1 MDKMLDFMINV
12 DLRSTSFYSSS
23 SSLQWFNGDTIPNAH
38 LVKIENCNNSTFN
51 IEIKGNK
58 DIKRYW
64 VYGTSGSR
72 TVKQIINDYAKK
84 SDVDAIGASIDNKA
98 EKKDVEELSSQ
109 LDNITITMPPPS
121 TVDINTKNL
130 QNILDKA
137 KEKNIN
143 LTVQFLGGCYEL
155 YTCIIYDNTTIK
167 MTNNTELKNK
177 TTRFTDPN
185 TSESKNIEIL
195 FMNAKPLDSDDS
207 NITGYN
213 GRSNI
218 IIDGGI
224 INCRSAIAFCHGQ
237 NITIKNVTFKNCK
250 ADHYIQ
256 IGACKN
262 VKIQNC
268 KFIGG
273 TEKSSSR
280 QYVEFIQI
288 DWMTS
293 AGQPYW
299 TSTAN
304 IFDSTVNDGIEIDGC
319 EFRNGDDEYNFMCTG
334 IGSHSSDGDNVNK
347 NITIKNCR
355 FTGYS
360 YRALT
365 LHKMENVIIDNN
377 IFEDTKTTSAIAI
390 TSSNNVTITSTNKI
404 KGGIRGISSTKSS
417 NIKIDGVLIEKVIA
431 DSDFILIGECA
442 NVELNK
448 VRFIDCNTSG
458 YNILIR
464 NCKDVSAYN
473 CRDINT
479 ISSQGYFFRVYIKND
494 GINERITIKDTIT
507 DKKEIS
513 LKSANS
519 IICSRQEVLWEGEIS
534 SGEIPLSDSINKFK
548 NLKAYIRFYGNHIK
562 DLNFVDTFACI
573 REFNLDGNLSES
585 LKVNFVEMLL
595 TLNNE
600 TNTITITHNNQVEI
614 LNGVNTSVPSVGSIY
629 RIIGERV
636 YF

>member
-1 MDKMLDFMINV
+1 MIEFKESKFYKLLQDFSLNNDKETFIQLLAEFYNRTEGIIDKNIIQ
-12 DLRSTSFYSSS
+12 DELIKELRELYIE
-23 SSLQWFNGDTIPNAH
+23 FNEKGIDDNIVREKVNYFVEHNEKIQDIIAK
-38 LVKIENCNNSTFN
+38 VIRNKNNIENINS
-51 IEIKGNK
+51 
-58 DIKRYW
+58 R
-64 VYGTSGSR
+64 
-72 TVKQIINDYAKK
+72 
-84 SDVDAIGASIDNKA
+84 
-98 EKKDVEELSSQ
+98 
-109 LDNITITMPPPS
+109 LDNITIIMPPPS

-167 MTNNTELKNK
+167 MSNNTELKNK
-177 TTRFTDPN
+177 TTRFTDAN
-185 TSESKNIEIL
+185 TSETKNIGIL
-195 FMNAKPLDSDDS
+195 FMNAKPMDSEDS

-218 IIDGGI
+218 VIDGGI
-224 INCRSAIAFCHGQ
+224 IDCISAFCLCHGQ
-237 NITIKNVTFKNCK
+237 DITIKNVTFKNNK
-250 ADHYIQ
+250 SDHYIQ

-268 KFIGG
+268 KFIGV
-273 TEKSSSR
+273 TERKSNR

-293 AGQPYW
+293 EAQPYW

-319 EFRNGDDEYNFMCTG
+319 EFRNGVDEYNFMYTS

-347 NITIKNCR
+347 NITIKNCK

-365 LHKMENVIIDNN
+365 LHKMENVKIDNN
-377 IFEDTKTTSAIAI
+377 IFEDTKSTSAIAI

-404 KGGIRGISSTKSS
+404 KGGRRGLSSTNSS
-417 NIKIDGVLIEKVIA
+417 NIKIDGVLIEKVNA
-431 DSDFILIGECA
+431 DSDFILLGECT
-442 NVELNK
+442 NVDLNK
-448 VRFIDCNTSG
+448 VRFIDCNTTG
-458 YNILIR
+458 YNVLIR
-464 NCKDVSAYN
+464 NCTNVSADR
-473 CRDINT
+473 CQDTNT
-479 ISSQGYFFRVYIKND
+479 TAGGGHFFRVNIKD
-494 GINERITIKDTIT
+494 GGINERITIKDTIT

-513 LKSANS
+513 LNSANS
-519 IICSRQEVLWEGEIS
+519 IICSRPEVLWEGELS

-548 NLKAYIRFYGNHIK
+548 NLKAYVRFYGNHIK
-562 DLNFVDTFACI
+562 DLNFVGDFAYI
-573 REFNLDGNLSES
+573 KEFNLADELSDI
-585 LKVNFVEMLL
+585 LKVHFVEMKL

-600 TNTITITHNNQVEI
+600 TNTITITNNNQVEI

-629 RIIGERV
+629 RITGDRV

>member
-1 MDKMLDFMINV
+1 MIEFKESKFYKLLQDFSLNNDKETFIQLLAEFYNRTEGIIDKNIIQ
-12 DLRSTSFYSSS
+12 DELIKELRELYIE
-23 SSLQWFNGDTIPNAH
+23 FNEKGIDDNIVREKVNYFVEHNEKIQDIIAK
-38 LVKIENCNNSTFN
+38 VIRNKNNIENINS
-51 IEIKGNK
+51 
-58 DIKRYW
+58 R
-64 VYGTSGSR
+64 
-72 TVKQIINDYAKK
+72 
-84 SDVDAIGASIDNKA
+84 
-98 EKKDVEELSSQ
+98 
-109 LDNITITMPPPS
+109 LDNITIIMPPPS

-167 MTNNTELKNK
+167 MSNNTELKNK
-177 TTRFTDPN
+177 TTRFTDAN
-185 TSESKNIEIL
+185 TSETKNIGIL
-195 FMNAKPLDSDDS
+195 FMNAKPMDSEDS

-218 IIDGGI
+218 VIDGGI
-224 INCRSAIAFCHGQ
+224 IDCISAFCLCHGQ
-237 NITIKNVTFKNCK
+237 DITIKNVTFKNNK
-250 ADHYIQ
+250 SDHYIQ

-268 KFIGG
+268 KFIGV
-273 TEKSSSR
+273 TERKSNR

-288 DWMTS
+288 DYMTS
-293 AGQPYW
+293 EAQPYW

-319 EFRNGDDEYNFMCTG
+319 EFRNGVDEYNFMYTS

-347 NITIKNCR
+347 NITIKNCK

-365 LHKMENVIIDNN
+365 LHKMENVKIDNN
-377 IFEDTKTTSAIAI
+377 IFEDTKSTSAIAI

-404 KGGIRGISSTKSS
+404 KGGRRGLSSTNSS
-417 NIKIDGVLIEKVIA
+417 NIKIDGVLIEKVNA
-431 DSDFILIGECA
+431 DSDFILLGECT
-442 NVELNK
+442 NVDLNK
-448 VRFIDCNTSG
+448 VRFIDCNTTG
-458 YNILIR
+458 YNVLIR
-464 NCKDVSAYN
+464 NCTNVSADR
-473 CRDINT
+473 CQDTNT
-479 ISSQGYFFRVYIKND
+479 TAGGGHFFRVNIKD
-494 GINERITIKDTIT
+494 GGINERITIKDTIT

-513 LKSANS
+513 LNSANS
-519 IICSRQEVLWEGEIS
+519 IICSRPEVLWEGELS

-548 NLKAYIRFYGNHIK
+548 NLKAYVRFYGNHIK
-562 DLNFVDTFACI
+562 DLNFVGDFAYI
-573 REFNLDGNLSES
+573 KEFNLADELSDI
-585 LKVNFVEMLL
+585 LKVHFVEMKL

-600 TNTITITHNNQVEI
+600 TNTITITNNNQVEI

-629 RIIGERV
+629 RITGDRV

>member
-1 MDKMLDFMINV
+1 MIEFKESKFYKLLQDFSLNNDKETFLQLLAEFYNRTEGIIDKNIIQ
-12 DLRSTSFYSSS
+12 DELIKELRELYIE
-23 SSLQWFNGDTIPNAH
+23 FNEKGIDDNIVREKVNYFVENNEKIQDIIAK
-38 LVKIENCNNSTFN
+38 VIRNKNNIEN
-51 IEIKGNK
+51 I
-58 DIKRYW
+58 
-64 VYGTSGSR
+64 TSR
-72 TVKQIINDYAKK
+72 
-84 SDVDAIGASIDNKA
+84 
-98 EKKDVEELSSQ
+98 
-109 LDNITITMPPPS
+109 LDNITIIMPPPS
-121 TVDINTKNL
+121 TVDVNTKNL

-177 TTRFTDPN
+177 TTRFTDAN
-185 TSESKNIEIL
+185 TSETKNIGIL
-195 FMNAKPLDSDDS
+195 FMNAKPMDSDDS

-218 IIDGGI
+218 VIDGGI
-224 INCRSAIAFCHGQ
+224 IDCISAFCLCHGQ
-237 NITIKNVTFKNCK
+237 DITIKNVTFKNNK
-250 ADHYIQ
+250 SDHYIQ

-268 KFIGG
+268 KFIGV
-273 TEKSSSR
+273 TERNSAR

-293 AGQPYW
+293 QAQPYW

-319 EFRNGDDEYNFMCTG
+319 EFRNGVDEYNFMYTS
-334 IGSHSSDGDNVNK
+334 IGSHSSDGDSVNK
-347 NITIKNCR
+347 NITIKNCK

-365 LHKMENVIIDNN
+365 LHKMENVKIDNN
-377 IFEDTKTTSAIAI
+377 IFEDTKSTSAMAI

-404 KGGIRGISSTKSS
+404 KGGRRGISSTNSS
-417 NIKIDGVLIEKVIA
+417 NIKIDGVLIEKVNA
-431 DSDFILIGECA
+431 DSDFILIGECT
-442 NVELNK
+442 NVDLNK
-448 VRFIDCNTSG
+448 VRFIDCITSG
-458 YNILIR
+458 YNVLIR
-464 NCKDVSAYN
+464 NCTNLSAYE
-473 CRDINT
+473 CQDINT
-479 ISSQGYFFRVYIKND
+479 TAGGGHFFRVNIKD
-494 GINERITIKDTIT
+494 GGINERITIKDTIT

-513 LKSANS
+513 LNS
-519 IICSRQEVLWEGEIS
+519 VNTIICSKPEVLWEGELS

-548 NLKAYIRFYGNHIK
+548 NLKAYVRFYGNDIK
-562 DLNFVDTFACI
+562 DLNFVGTFAHI
-573 REFNLDGNLSES
+573 RDFNLSDNLSET

-600 TNTITITHNNQVEI
+600 NNSITITHNNQVEI
-614 LNGVNTSVPSVGSIY
+614 LNGVNTSVPSVGTIY
-629 RIIGERV
+629 RITGERV

>member
-1 MDKMLDFMINV
+1 MIEFKESKFYKLLQDFSLNNDKETFIQLLAEFYNRTEGIIDKNIIQ
-12 DLRSTSFYSSS
+12 DELIKELRELYIE
-23 SSLQWFNGDTIPNAH
+23 FNEKGIDDNIVREKVNYFVEHNEKIQDIIAK
-38 LVKIENCNNSTFN
+38 VIRNKNNIENINS
-51 IEIKGNK
+51 
-58 DIKRYW
+58 R
-64 VYGTSGSR
+64 
-72 TVKQIINDYAKK
+72 
-84 SDVDAIGASIDNKA
+84 
-98 EKKDVEELSSQ
+98 

-167 MTNNTELKNK
+167 MSNNTELKNK
-177 TTRFTDPN
+177 TTRFTDTN
-185 TSESKNIEIL
+185 TSETKNIGIL
-195 FMNAKPLDSDDS
+195 FMNAKPMDNDDS

-218 IIDGGI
+218 VIDGGI
-224 INCRSAIAFCHGQ
+224 IDAISALLLCHGQ

-250 ADHYIQ
+250 SDHYIQ

-268 KFIGG
+268 KFIGV
-273 TEKSSSR
+273 TERKSTR

-293 AGQPYW
+293 ESQPYW

-319 EFRNGDDEYNFMCTG
+319 EFRNGVDEYNFMYTS

-347 NITIKNCR
+347 NITIKNCK

-365 LHKMENVIIDNN
+365 LHKMENVKIDNN
-377 IFEDTKTTSAIAI
+377 IFEDTKSTSAIAI
-390 TSSNNVTITSTNKI
+390 TSSNNATISWTNKI
-404 KGGIRGISSTKSS
+404 KGGRRGISSTNSS
-417 NIKIDGVLIEKVIA
+417 NIKIDGVLIEKVNA
-431 DSDFILIGECA
+431 DSDFILIGEST

-448 VRFIDCNTSG
+448 VRFIDCNTTG
-458 YNILIR
+458 YNVLIR
-464 NCKDVSAYN
+464 NCTNLSADK
-473 CRDINT
+473 CQDINT
-479 ISSQGYFFRVYIKND
+479 TAGGGHFFRVNIKD
-494 GINERITIKDTIT
+494 GGINERITIKDTIT

-513 LKSANS
+513 LNSANS
-519 IICSRQEVLWEGEIS
+519 IICSRHEVLWEGELS
-534 SGEIPLSDSINKFK
+534 NGEIPLSDSINKFK
-548 NLKAYIRFYGNHIK
+548 NLKAYMRFYGNHIK
-562 DLNFVDTFACI
+562 ELNFVGDFAYI
-573 REFNLDGNLSES
+573 KEFNLADELSDT
-585 LKVNFVEMLL
+585 LKVHFVEMKL

-600 TNTITITHNNQVEI
+600 TNTITITNNNQVEI

-629 RIIGERV
+629 RITGERV